1 MSAYLEL
8 LPRAHIY
15 ISCALD
21 VVVIVSRLLDS
32 ANLLDD
38 LKTATLECFDKIL
51 SKIIKTK
58 TRPN

>member
-8 LPRAHIY
+8 LPRAHIF
-15 ISCALD
+15 ISSALD

>member
-1 MSAYLEL
+1 MEL
-8 LPRAHIY
+8 LPRAHIF
-15 ISCALD
+15 ISSALD

-38 LKTATLECFDKIL
+38 LKTTTLECFDEIL
-51 SKIIKTK
+51 QRIIKTK

>member
-1 MSAYLEL
+1 MEL
-8 LPRAHIY
+8 LPRAHIV
-15 ISCALD
+15 ISSALD

-38 LKTATLECFDKIL
+38 LKTTTLECFDEIL
-51 SKIIKTK
+51 QRIIKTK